1 MSVELKISPLGL
13 KLIKAFEGYRENAT
27 SLATGQRVIG
37 YGHPLDDTE
46 TMKPLSKE
54 AADKLLRED
63 LAPVEQMVRETIFT
77 PLSQSQFDA
86 LVSLVFNIGPI
97 NFMTSNLRHA
107 LNNGRTLDA
116 AAAFDEWRKADI
128 DGRTYV
134 VDALVRRRTA
144 EKALFLRSE
153 RPVLQASQAGLS
165 IQSDHSYTRISDDE
179 VYGTGAGVIN
189 PQQADSE
196 PRRRADDDAVSVL
209 TLTERAQ
216 ATPEAKTQGRV
227 AAPTNLQAETDE
239 TLVSRP
245 EHLNEYQDKALNIPH
260 PNGEIEDPSPIAMAA
275 AEVSERLDALIDTAR
290 IESKPKRKKKGKA
303 TKLETPLAAN
313 GNNGRARRAQPAT
326 ASTAEK
332 FITRDVKPTKA
343 ANTTHSNSAYGIFMV
358 LGGCLASA
366 GAVMWMTARERLGEM
381 GEFLAPWAI
390 VFGGALFLGG
400 LYYGLKG
407 LRKPQ
412 SSLKGSNLQTAE

>member
-27 SLATGQRVIG
+27 ALATGQRVIG
-37 YGHPLDDTE
+37 YGHPLEDDE
-46 TMKPLSKE
+46 RMKPVSKE
-54 AADKLLRED
+54 AADTLLRED
-63 LAPVEQMVRETIFT
+63 LAPVEQMVRETIFS

-153 RPVLQASQAGLS
+153 RPVLQASQAGMS
-165 IQSDHSYTRISDDE
+165 IQSDDSYTRISDNE

-189 PQQADSE
+189 PEQPAPE
-196 PRRRADDDAVSVL
+196 PRRRADDNGQSVL
-209 TLTERAQ
+209 TLTERATTK
-216 ATPEAKTQGRV
+216 AEGGIDAPSNVKTGEDKTG
-227 AAPTNLQAETDE
+227 A
-239 TLVSRP
+239 SRRDD
-245 EHLNEYQDKALNIPH
+245 LYDYQDQALSIPH
-260 PNGEIEDPSPIAMAA
+260 PNQDPGEAPSPIAVAA

-290 IESKPKRKKKGKA
+290 IESQPKRKKTQKA
-303 TKLETPLAAN
+303 KSADSPLAAN
-313 GNNGRARRAQPAT
+313 GNRGRTRRAQPA
-326 ASTAEK
+326 AANTAEK
-332 FITRDVKPTKA
+332 FITRDAKSLKA
-343 ANTTHSNSAYGIFMV
+343 ANTAKSNSAYGVFMV

-366 GAVMWMTARERLGEM
+366 GTVMWMTARERLGDM

-407 LRKPQ
+407 LRKPAA
-412 SSLKGSNLQTAE
+412 NLQAAE

>member
-54 AADKLLRED
+54 AADSLLRED
-63 LAPVEQMVRETIFT
+63 LAPVEQMVRETIFS

-165 IQSDHSYTRISDDE
+165 IQSDDTYTRISDDE
-179 VYGTGAGVIN
+179 VFGSGVGIINTGQPSRA
-189 PQQADSE
+189 
-196 PRRRADDDAVSVL
+196 PRRRADDDALSVL
-209 TLTERAQ
+209 TLTERA
-216 ATPEAKTQGRV
+216 AKPETNHQGRV
-227 AAPTNLQAETDE
+227 SAPSNLADDTPA
-239 TLVSRP
+239 SRP
-245 EHLNEYQDKALNIPH
+245 ADLDDYQDNALDIPH
-260 PNGEIEDPSPIAMAA
+260 PNGAPSEEPSPIAVAA

-290 IESKPKRKKKGKA
+290 IESTPKRKKKAKA
-303 TKLETPLAAN
+303 KNVDTPLAAN
-313 GNNGRARRAQPAT
+313 GNNGRARRAQPAA

-332 FITRDVKPTKA
+332 FISRDVKPVKP
-343 ANTTHSNSAYGIFMV
+343 ANTTHSNSAYGVFMV

-366 GAVMWMTARERLGEM
+366 GTVMWMTARERLGDM

-407 LRKPQ
+407 LRKPAA
-412 SSLKGSNLQTAE
+412 NLQAAE